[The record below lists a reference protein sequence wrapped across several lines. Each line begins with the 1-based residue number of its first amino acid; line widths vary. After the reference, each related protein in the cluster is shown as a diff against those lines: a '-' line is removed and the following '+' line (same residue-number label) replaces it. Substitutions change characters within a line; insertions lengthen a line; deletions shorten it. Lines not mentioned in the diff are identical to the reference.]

1 MSRNSVLV
9 VETLSRDASRDEG
22 DFSNEQ
28 KALTDNTKGYNVN
41 TAFNVLKIDADILDN
56 RSKVY

>member
-9 VETLSRDASRDEG
+9 VETLSRDDYRDEG

-28 KALTDNTKGYNVN
+28 KALTDKTKSYNSN
-41 TAFNVLKIDADILDN
+41 AAFNTLKTEANIQDN
-56 RSKVY
+56 RSEVY